1 MAGFSDPFTAYSRK
15 FICLQQPTF
24 LWLPE
29 ATGWRGPVSTQ
40 AAADHRTR
48 YEELARRL
56 TGVGAV
62 KRELARHLPPDCPPG
77 AAAILTLI
85 DRHGEM
91 RLSRLAELMAIDIS
105 VTSRHV
111 AHVADRGWI
120 ARDSDPGDGRCRIL
134 RLTPAGSAVLAEA
147 SARYTGA
154 LEHAL
159 ADWPAHD
166 IDVLNTLLARLRSSF
181 RTVELPDEGTP

>member
-1 MAGFSDPFTAYSRK
+1 MRGIPVTT
-15 FICLQQPTF
+15 QP
-24 LWLPE
+24 
-29 ATGWRGPVSTQ
+29 
-40 AAADHRTR
+40 AADRDTR

-77 AAAILTLI
+77 SAAVLTLI
-85 DRHGEM
+85 DRHGDM
-91 RLSRLAELMAIDIS
+91 RLSRLADLMAIDIS

-120 ARDSDPGDGRCRIL
+120 TRDADPGDGRCRIL
-134 RLTPAGSAVLAEA
+134 RLTPAGSAFLAQA
-147 SARYTGA
+147 SARYTDA
-154 LEHAL
+154 LERAL
-159 ADWPAHD
+159 ADWSAHD
-166 IDVLNTLLARLRSSF
+166 IDVLNGLLARLRSSF